1 LGDYFE
7 ALKVEFEAL
16 NWKLAG
22 VGGTRRV
29 LKFPSGNPPSII
41 CLPRNDA
48 VGGQTLS
55 EGPGSHHNTIKDAS
69 CGHEQEGR
77 SKK

>member
-1 LGDYFE
+1 LKRYGFEFEALGDYFE

-55 EGPGSHHNTIKDAS
+55 EGPGGATVS
-69 CGHEQEGR
+69 
-77 SKK
+77 